1 MNKII
6 DFKTV
11 SHEKRAILFCETYG
25 IIEYQIKE
33 NELIY
38 YRNCAVA
45 QGVYRTYKHTV
56 NLDTMQETIKEL
68 KKLNKKGF
76 INR

>member
-6 DFKTV
+6 DFKTA
-11 SHEKRAILFCETYG
+11 SHKTRAILFCETYG

>member
-1 MNKII
+1 M
-6 DFKTV
+6 
-11 SHEKRAILFCETYG
+11 SEKAINFCEKYG
-25 IIEYQIKE
+25 IVEYQIKGDH
-33 NELIY
+33 LIY

-56 NLDTMQETIKEL
+56 NLDTMQESVQEL
-68 KKLNKKGF
+68 KKLNRKGF

>member
-1 MNKII
+1 MNKIV

-25 IIEYQIKE
+25 IIEYQIKGDQ
-33 NELIY
+33 LIY
-38 YRNCAVA
+38 YRNNAIA

-56 NLDTMQETIKEL
+56 NLDTMKETVTEL